1 MVERRTLS
9 GPAEQT
15 VASTSLGFEIRP
27 STTVFRFRRLP
38 ADGPAPAPALRNG
51 PNRDP
56 VEPAR
61 RPVPRKSVEEGKRVS
76 VRIDLGGRR
85 ILKKH
90 TRTLNSQATK
100 KTHPQD

>member
-38 ADGPAPAPALRNG
+38 ADGPAAALALRNG
-51 PNRDP
+51 LTRDT

-61 RPVPRKSVEEGKRVS
+61 SH
-76 VRIDLGGRR
+76 VRLKQEQALAMLG
-85 ILKKH
+85 H
-90 TRTLNSQATK
+90 TRQRMEDRSEENTSELQSLMSIS
-100 KTHPQD
+100 